1 MIIVTNKEI
10 PMIGKVNPS
19 SIIVF
24 ILSLIFS
31 FQASSQDY
39 RQLRKNADSLY
50 KAKDYPGATRVY
62 LKSAAI
68 ADFNLQKKS
77 SLYSA
82 ACCYSFMEKK
92 DSAFITLHKAIL
104 AGYSD
109 KENLLQSKDLTTL
122 HAEKEWAPL
131 VQSVKEEKKAL
142 NKDPRQA
149 SLVTTDVHR
158 FWVAYDLA
166 QKDTANRLS
175 IYKRYYFDK
184 ASRGMQDYMGLK
196 VRSIRAFVKHY
207 DTHAAFY
214 RAIRNNT
221 LQADSFKPAIYTCF
235 EKLKAIYPQALFP
248 DVYFVMGA
256 YTAGGTVSDA
266 GLLIGINQ
274 IAKTD
279 GIPVGE
285 LSLWEKNNF
294 NPLQNLPYFI
304 SHELIHFQ
312 QDRLMKLD
320 DTTTLLP
327 VIAEGMADFL
337 GEMISGKNTNQR
349 LHTWAKGREKRIWQ
363 AFTKDM
369 DYNRYS
375 NWMANSDQETP
386 DNPADQGYWIGYQ
399 ICRAYY
405 INASDKQQA
414 IYDMFHF
421 TNAREFL
428 KKSKW
433 EEMVAAYQ

>member
-1 MIIVTNKEI
+1 MK
-10 PMIGKVNPS
+10 PH
-19 SIIVF
+19 SIIIS
-24 ILSLIFS
+24 ILLLVLSIKTFG
-31 FQASSQDY
+31 QDY
-39 RQLRKNADSLY
+39 RQLHKSADSLY
-50 KAKDYPGATRVY
+50 KAENYTGATRLY

-68 ADFNLQKKS
+68 ADFNLQKNS
-77 SLYSA
+77 GLYRA
-82 ACCYSFMEKK
+82 ACCYSLAGNR
-92 DSAFITLHKAIL
+92 DSAFIALRKSIH

-109 KENLLQSKDLTTL
+109 KEHLLQDKDLDLL
-122 HAEKEWAPL
+122 HGEKEWEQL
-131 VQSVKEEKKAL
+131 VRSVKEGKKVL
-142 NKDPRQA
+142 NKAPHQA
-149 SLVTTDVHR
+149 SLITKDVHQ
-158 FWVAYDLA
+158 FWEAYDLA
-166 QKDTANRLS
+166 QKDTANRVV
-175 IYKRYYFDK
+175 IYKKYYFDK

-196 VRSIRAFVKHY
+196 VRSIKAFVKHY

-214 RAIRNNT
+214 GAIRKNT
-221 LQADSFKPAIYTCF
+221 LQADSFKPAIYACF
-235 EKLKAIYPQALFP
+235 EKLKAIYPGALFP

-266 GLLIGINQ
+266 GLLVGINQ

-279 GIPVGE
+279 NIPVGE

-294 NPLQNLPYFI
+294 NLVQNLPYFI

-312 QDRLMKLD
+312 QDKLMKLG

-337 GEMISGKNTNQR
+337 GEMISGKNINQR
-349 LHTWAKGREKRIWQ
+349 LHNWAKGKEKKIWQ

-369 DYNRYS
+369 NYSRYG

-405 INASDKQQA
+405 MNATDKRQA
-414 IYDMFHF
+414 IYDMLHF

-433 EEMVAAYQ
+433 EEIVATYD